1 MKMINI
7 IALDENGNKNE
18 KFASKMNQA
27 EKKRKE
33 YKQDVQKREK
43 EEITRAENQR
53 AQEQMKARMN
63 KVVKKIGKANQVR
76 SEKPAMKKTKVIK
89 EKDPDTVDQENY
101 LGIDLKKLEQDRLA
115 AIALQ
120 EAEKVKNFW
129 KCSIVW

>member
-115 AIALQ
+115 AIA
-120 EAEKVKNFW
+120 
-129 KCSIVW
+129 